1 MLVDLAGS
9 ETVHDN
15 TDAKATSEGKAIV
28 KSLFHLRQCVH
39 ALASSK
45 RPDFR
50 SSKLTRLLE
59 PSMKNGCVSLIC
71 NCACAVSNA
80 RQVSTVQQAASS
92 EQRQPAHNTLIYYV

>member
-92 EQRQPAHNTLIYYV
+92 GQRQPAHNTLIYYV